1 MCTKNKDRDELK
13 RKNFENSLRPLLGNI
28 TMTELKQ
35 KVFKKFAGDIN
46 KFYKR
51 YIDDTLSLVTSVHSD
66 LVHMALK
73 NFRKKLR
80 FTVDTF

>member
-1 MCTKNKDRDELK
+1 
-13 RKNFENSLRPLLGNI
+13 
-28 TMTELKQ
+28 MTELKQ